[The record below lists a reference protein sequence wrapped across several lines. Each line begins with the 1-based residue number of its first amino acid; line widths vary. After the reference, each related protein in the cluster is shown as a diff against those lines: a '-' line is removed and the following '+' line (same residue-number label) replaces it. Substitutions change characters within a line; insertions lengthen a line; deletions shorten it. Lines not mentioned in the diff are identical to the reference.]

1 MRCIRSFFRQSTA
14 LRSPA
19 RQFVEAVKDTGET
32 KRKEIGKVTEERAY
46 RFLWQKTE
54 DGNARLL
61 RAFCEAP
68 DLVLPERIDGCL
80 LTEIGDY
87 CFAEAEH
94 LPGEGVRVFSA
105 GVDEKETEGRLAP
118 FSGNYPEV
126 IRLPE
131 SVKKIGSLAFYNC
144 GNLKELTVGKNLCG
158 IGSDA
163 FMNCRKLKVLI
174 VMADV
179 REKTG
184 LKQIL
189 AQISWDITVSF
200 LCGGNIR
207 AKIFYPEYQEFYD
220 EIAPAH
226 IFGQNIEG
234 EGFRARQ
241 AFLEGVVQPAQYDK
255 IFPRACVEENEDTL
269 VQLAAARLLYP
280 VDLKETEQ
288 NLYEAYVREHSF
300 SLAKRLIRERDL
312 EQLKF
317 LCERKFLAGGVL
329 NEAAAFA
336 AETAWTEG
344 AASLLTWKKEFD
356 VERTKE
362 RYTFDGFDDF

>member
-1 MRCIRSFFRQSTA
+1 M
-14 LRSPA
+14 
-19 RQFVEAVKDTGET
+19 
-32 KRKEIGKVTEERAY
+32 TEERAY

-54 DGNARLL
+54 DGNAKLL
-61 RAFCEAP
+61 RAFCEVP
-68 DLVLPERIDGCL
+68 KLVLPERIEGCL

-94 LPGEGVRVFSA
+94 LPKEGVLTTSV
-105 GVDEKETEGRLAP
+105 GVDAEEAEDRLAP
-118 FSGNYPEV
+118 FFGNYPEV

-131 SVKKIGSLAFYNC
+131 SVRKIGSLTFYNC
-144 GNLKELTVGKNLCG
+144 GNLKELTVGKNLG
-158 IGSDA
+158 EIGSDA
-163 FMNCRKLKVLI
+163 FMNCRKLKDLV
-174 VMADV
+174 VTADV

-189 AQISWDITVSF
+189 AQIQWDITVSF
-200 LCGGNIR
+200 WYKGNVR

-226 IFGQNIEG
+226 IFGRNIEG

-241 AFLEGVVQPAQYDK
+241 AFLEGVIQPAQYDK

-269 VQLAAARLLYP
+269 VRLAAARLFYP
-280 VDLKETEQ
+280 VDLKENEQ
-288 NLYEAYVREHSF
+288 NRYEAYVREHSF
-300 SLAKRLIRERDL
+300 YLAKRLIRERDL

-317 LCERKFLAGGVL
+317 LCERKFLAGEAL

-356 VERTKE
+356 EERKKE

>member
-1 MRCIRSFFRQSTA
+1 M
-14 LRSPA
+14 
-19 RQFVEAVKDTGET
+19 
-32 KRKEIGKVTEERAY
+32 
-46 RFLWQKTE
+46 
-54 DGNARLL
+54 
-61 RAFCEAP
+61 
-68 DLVLPERIDGCL
+68 
-80 LTEIGDY
+80 
-87 CFAEAEH
+87 
-94 LPGEGVRVFSA
+94 
-105 GVDEKETEGRLAP
+105 
-118 FSGNYPEV
+118 
-126 IRLPE
+126 
-131 SVKKIGSLAFYNC
+131 
-144 GNLKELTVGKNLCG
+144 
-158 IGSDA
+158 
-163 FMNCRKLKVLI
+163 
-174 VMADV
+174 
-179 REKTG
+179 
-184 LKQIL
+184 
-189 AQISWDITVSF
+189 
-200 LCGGNIR
+200 CGGNIR
-207 AKIFYPEYQEFYD
+207 AKIFDPEYQEFYD
-220 EIAPAH
+220 EITPAH
-226 IFGQNIEG
+226 IFGRNIEG

-241 AFLEGVVQPAQYDK
+241 AFSEGVVQPAQYDK

-280 VDLKETEQ
+280 VDLKGTEQ